1 MNCPT
6 VDKLAQFTDNLL
18 SKEEQYT
25 IEMHV
30 DSCKSCSKVVD
41 AFKEENRF
49 IEETLQTPMLPENF
63 TDLILEQV
71 EPYRKPK
78 KLRLNAT
85 WKRVAVSAAG
95 LVLAVGIGATV
106 NPSFAQFLGGL
117 FSTDQVDDGLKMAAD
132 AGLIQRVDLQVEDQG
147 LTFVVEDVIADSS
160 RVSLSY
166 KILNKNGKP
175 MDTDLKFHES
185 GNTVTA
191 SDQIGREIGQWGTSW
206 QEGSDYG
213 NIEFTMSNHS
223 EAENVT
229 IQFDLVEIN
238 GVKGNWKLDV
248 PVDLQENRK
257 LTKMVD
263 LKNATSVH
271 HGVQVQLKK
280 LQTAPSTAALYFE
293 TKFTSDELQKFEA
306 AKSKLE
312 DKFGKNIMNSLV
324 LGDSTEIMY
333 HIENEDGK
341 VIYSTE
347 RTESEA
353 SGMLQGSGEDIGA
366 AGGTKWVNS
375 FVPKNEDQL
384 TFVLDGVYKT
394 EATDISKT
402 FKPDSIKKHPVVFD
416 FKGNQLT
423 VHSVKKPL
431 FGEDK
436 SVIVKLKGGMESL
449 DASFGDW
456 IAVDGEG
463 NSYPTTYSGSVLNET
478 DENGRHIAK
487 FDLQLIGLEE
497 VPEDLTLHL
506 VSTRSYYPVE
516 NQWKV
521 PLTGE

>member
-1 MNCPT
+1 MTCPT
-6 VDKLAQFTDNLL
+6 IDKLSQLTDDLL
-18 SKEEQYT
+18 PKEERET
-25 IEMHV
+25 LELHIH
-30 DSCKSCSKVVD
+30 SCSSCSKIVD

-63 TDLILEQV
+63 SDLILEQV
-71 EPYRKPK
+71 EPYRKSK
-78 KLRLNAT
+78 KLRRNAT

-147 LTFVVEDVIADSS
+147 LTFVVEDVVADSS

-191 SDQIGREIGQWGTSW
+191 FDQNGRELGQWGTDW

-238 GVKGNWKLDV
+238 GVKGNWKLEV

-257 LTKMVD
+257 LTKIVD
-263 LKNATSVH
+263 LKDATSVH
-271 HGVQVQLKK
+271 HGVQVLLKK

-293 TKFTSDELQKFEA
+293 TKFTEEEQMKFEA
-306 AKSKLE
+306 AKRQLE
-312 DKFGKNIMNSLV
+312 ETFGKETMDSLIF
-324 LGDSTEIMY
+324 GESTEIMY

-341 VIYSTE
+341 VVYSTE
-347 RTESEA
+347 RADSEA

-375 FVPKNEDQL
+375 FVPKDEDQL

-402 FKPDSIKKHPVVFD
+402 FKTDSVKKHPVVFD
-416 FKGNQLT
+416 FKENQLT

-449 DASFGDW
+449 DIGFGDW
-456 IAVDGEG
+456 IAVDEKGK
-463 NSYPTTYSGSVLNET
+463 SYPTTYSGSILDET

-487 FDLQLIGLEE
+487 FDLQVIGLEE
-497 VPEDLTLHL
+497 VPEELTLHL
-506 VSTRSYYPVE
+506 VAMRSYYPVE
-516 NQWKV
+516 NHWKV
-521 PLTGE
+521 PLTSE